1 MASLLA
7 GPGGAAY
14 NAPPFATRPPMNEQ
28 PPKTG
33 LLLIGVGTMLTSM
46 VVAGFLLGYAVD
58 TWADTRPVFML
69 LLGALGL
76 IGGFLKVY
84 KLLTRP
90 DRK

>member
-1 MASLLA
+1 MK
-7 GPGGAAY
+7 
-14 NAPPFATRPPMNEQ
+14 Q

-46 VVAGFLLGYAVD
+46 VVSGFLLGYAVD

-84 KLLTRP
+84 KLLSRP
-90 DRK
+90 DQK

>member
-1 MASLLA
+1 MQRLLV
-7 GPGGAAY
+7 GHGGDAY
-14 NAPPFATRPPMNEQ
+14 NAPPFEPGATMEKPQ
-28 PPKTG
+28 AKG

-76 IGGFLKVY
+76 VGGFLKVF
-84 KLLTRP
+84 KLLTRT
-90 DRK
+90 DF

>member
-1 MASLLA
+1 
-7 GPGGAAY
+7 
-14 NAPPFATRPPMNEQ
+14 MNEQ

-33 LLLIGVGTMLTSM
+33 LLLVGVGTMLTSM

-69 LLGALGL
+69 IMGALGL

-84 KLLTRP
+84 KLLSRA